1 MKDWHPSPEP
11 VPIREKRL
19 KLMTEAAE
27 TVLEVFIPGPGENPE
42 DPQDME
48 RSEFLGAAQE
58 ALDSGVDIEVYSTDS
73 YPSAFEEC
81 APVAEQIEMNGRE
94 VLPLMLVNGE
104 VKVSFAYPT
113 AEQIKRFAR
122 AHLVAQPKANAVAA
136 ACGPSGSPAASM
148 IPNLS
153 PLAEPAGFAATL
165 AGKAP
170 QPVGGPEIGNRVNLM
185 GGDTGDGIPTSGSVA
200 VKSGGCGCGGC
211 GCGGK

>member
-1 MKDWHPSPEP
+1 
-11 VPIREKRL
+11 
-19 KLMTEAAE
+19 MTETATE

-48 RSEFLGAAQE
+48 RSVFLGAAQE
-58 ALDSGVDIEVYSTDS
+58 ALDSGVEIEVYSTDS

-113 AEQIKRFAR
+113 AEQIKRFSR
-122 AHLVAQPKANAVAA
+122 AHLVAQPKANAAAA
-136 ACGPSGSPAASM
+136 ACGPTGSSM
-148 IPNLS
+148 VPNLS

-165 AGKAP
+165 AGKTT
-170 QPVGGPEIGNRVNLM
+170 QPVGGPDIGNRVNLM
-185 GGDTGDGIPTSGSVA
+185 GGDTGDGIPASGSVA

-211 GCGGK
+211 GCGGH

>member
-1 MKDWHPSPEP
+1 
-11 VPIREKRL
+11 
-19 KLMTEAAE
+19 MTETATE

-104 VKVSFAYPT
+104 VKVSFTYPT
-113 AEQIKRFAR
+113 AEQIKRFSR
-122 AHLVAQPKANAVAA
+122 AHMVSQPKANAAAA
-136 ACGPSGSPAASM
+136 ACGPSGSSM
-148 IPNLS
+148 VPNLS
-153 PLAEPAGFAATL
+153 PPWRARRPSRSAAPRLATA
-165 AGKAP
+165 
-170 QPVGGPEIGNRVNLM
+170 
-185 GGDTGDGIPTSGSVA
+185 
-200 VKSGGCGCGGC
+200 
-211 GCGGK
+211 

>member
-1 MKDWHPSPEP
+1 
-11 VPIREKRL
+11 
-19 KLMTEAAE
+19 MTETATE

-48 RSEFLGAAQE
+48 RSIFLGAAQE
-58 ALDSGVDIEVYSTDS
+58 ALDSGVEIEVYSTDS

-104 VKVSFAYPT
+104 VKVSFTYPT
-113 AEQIKRFAR
+113 AEQIKRFSR
-122 AHLVAQPKANAVAA
+122 AHMVSQPKANAAAA
-136 ACGPSGSPAASM
+136 ACGPTGSSM
-148 IPNLS
+148 VPNLS

-165 AGKAP
+165 AGKTT
-170 QPVGGPEIGNRVNLM
+170 QPVGGPDIGNRVNLM

-200 VKSGGCGCGGC
+200 VKSCGCGGC
-211 GCGGK
+211 GCGK

>member
-1 MKDWHPSPEP
+1 
-11 VPIREKRL
+11 
-19 KLMTEAAE
+19 
-27 TVLEVFIPGPGENPE
+27 
-42 DPQDME
+42 
-48 RSEFLGAAQE
+48 
-58 ALDSGVDIEVYSTDS
+58 
-73 YPSAFEEC
+73 
-81 APVAEQIEMNGRE
+81 MNGRE

-113 AEQIKRFAR
+113 AEQIKRFSR
-122 AHLVAQPKANAVAA
+122 AHLVAQPKANAAAA

>member
-1 MKDWHPSPEP
+1 
-11 VPIREKRL
+11 
-19 KLMTEAAE
+19 MTEAAE

-48 RSEFLGAAQE
+48 RSIFLGAAQE
-58 ALDSGVDIEVYSTDS
+58 ALDSGVEIEVYSTDS

-113 AEQIKRFAR
+113 AEQIKRFSR
-122 AHLVAQPKANAVAA
+122 AHMVSQPKANAAAA
-136 ACGPSGSPAASM
+136 ACGPTGSSM
-148 IPNLS
+148 VPNLS

-165 AGKAP
+165 AGKTT
-170 QPVGGPEIGNRVNLM
+170 QPVGGPDIGNRVNLM
-185 GGDTGDGIPTSGSVA
+185 GGDTGDGIPASGSVA

-211 GCGGK
+211 GCGGH

>member
-1 MKDWHPSPEP
+1 
-11 VPIREKRL
+11 
-19 KLMTEAAE
+19 MTEAAE

-81 APVAEQIEMNGRE
+81 APVAEQIEMNGIE

-113 AEQIKRFAR
+113 AELLPCPPGRPAEGER
-122 AHLVAQPKANAVAA
+122 GSGCVRPLRLPGGVDDPEPE
-136 ACGPSGSPAASM
+136 PSG
-148 IPNLS
+148 
-153 PLAEPAGFAATL
+153 GTRRFR
-165 AGKAP
+165 
-170 QPVGGPEIGNRVNLM
+170 GN
-185 GGDTGDGIPTSGSVA
+185 
-200 VKSGGCGCGGC
+200 SGG
-211 GCGGK
+211 

>member
-1 MKDWHPSPEP
+1 
-11 VPIREKRL
+11 
-19 KLMTEAAE
+19 MTETATE

-48 RSEFLGAAQE
+48 RSVFLGAAQE
-58 ALDSGVDIEVYSTDS
+58 ALDSGVEIEVYSTDS

-104 VKVSFAYPT
+104 VKVSVTYPT
-113 AEQIKRFAR
+113 AEQIKRFSR
-122 AHLVAQPKANAVAA
+122 AHMVSQPKANAAAA
-136 ACGPSGSPAASM
+136 ACGPTGSSM
-148 IPNLS
+148 VPNLS

-165 AGKAP
+165 AGKTT
-170 QPVGGPEIGNRVNLM
+170 QPVGGPDIGNRVNLM
-185 GGDTGDGIPTSGSVA
+185 GGDTGDGIPASGSVA

-211 GCGGK
+211 GCGGH

>member
-1 MKDWHPSPEP
+1 
-11 VPIREKRL
+11 
-19 KLMTEAAE
+19 MTETATE

-48 RSEFLGAAQE
+48 RSVFLGAAQE
-58 ALDSGVDIEVYSTDS
+58 ALDSGVEIEVYSTDS

-104 VKVSFAYPT
+104 VTVSFTYPT
-113 AEQIKRFAR
+113 AEQIKRFSR
-122 AHLVAQPKANAVAA
+122 AHMVSQPKANAAAA
-136 ACGPSGSPAASM
+136 ACGPTGSSM
-148 IPNLS
+148 VPNLS

-165 AGKAP
+165 AGKTT
-170 QPVGGPEIGNRVNLM
+170 QPVGGPDIGNRVNLM
-185 GGDTGDGIPTSGSVA
+185 GGDTGDGIPASGSVA

-211 GCGGK
+211 GCGGH

>member
-1 MKDWHPSPEP
+1 
-11 VPIREKRL
+11 
-19 KLMTEAAE
+19 MTETATE

-48 RSEFLGAAQE
+48 RSIFLGTAQE
-58 ALDSGVDIEVYSTDS
+58 ALDSGVEIEVYSTDS

-104 VKVSFAYPT
+104 VKVSFTYPT
-113 AEQIKRFAR
+113 AEQIKRFSR
-122 AHLVAQPKANAVAA
+122 AHMVSQPKANAAAA
-136 ACGPSGSPAASM
+136 ACGPTGSSM
-148 IPNLS
+148 VPNLS

-165 AGKAP
+165 AGKTT
-170 QPVGGPEIGNRVNLM
+170 QPVGGPDIGNRVNLM
-185 GGDTGDGIPTSGSVA
+185 GGDTGDGIPASGSVA

>member
-1 MKDWHPSPEP
+1 
-11 VPIREKRL
+11 
-19 KLMTEAAE
+19 MTETATE

-48 RSEFLGAAQE
+48 RSVFLGAAQE
-58 ALDSGVDIEVYSTDS
+58 ALDSGVEIEVYSTDS

-104 VKVSFAYPT
+104 VKVSFTYPT
-113 AEQIKRFAR
+113 AEQIKRFSR
-122 AHLVAQPKANAVAA
+122 AHMVSQPKANAAAA
-136 ACGPSGSPAASM
+136 ACGPTGSSM
-148 IPNLS
+148 VPNLS

-165 AGKAP
+165 AGKTT
-170 QPVGGPEIGNRVNLM
+170 QPVGGPDIGNRVNLM
-185 GGDTGDGIPTSGSVA
+185 GGDTGDGTPASGSVA

-211 GCGGK
+211 GCGGH

>member
-1 MKDWHPSPEP
+1 
-11 VPIREKRL
+11 
-19 KLMTEAAE
+19 MTETATE

-48 RSEFLGAAQE
+48 RSIFLGAAQE
-58 ALDSGVDIEVYSTDS
+58 ALDSGIEIEVYSTDS

-104 VKVSFAYPT
+104 VKVSFTYPT
-113 AEQIKRFAR
+113 AEQIKRFSR
-122 AHLVAQPKANAVAA
+122 AHMVSQPKANAAAA
-136 ACGPSGSPAASM
+136 ACGPTGSSM
-148 IPNLS
+148 VPNLS

-165 AGKAP
+165 AGKTT
-170 QPVGGPEIGNRVNLM
+170 QPVGGPDIGNRVNLM
-185 GGDTGDGIPTSGSVA
+185 GGDTGDGIPASGSVA

-211 GCGGK
+211 GCGGCGCGGH